1 MFGVDDTWAWL
12 ESVATR
18 VLNELFCMSENSKR
32 HKILDPEYFD
42 ISDQF
47 AGGRNFICDDRGE

>member
-18 VLNELFCMSENSKR
+18 VLNELFEMSESSKYYGNLNPR
-32 HKILDPEYFD
+32 YLN
-42 ISDQF
+42 ISDKLTC
-47 AGGRNFICDDRGE
+47 GRNSISNHWGG

>member
-1 MFGVDDTWAWL
+1 VSGL
-12 ESVATR
+12 PR
-18 VLNELFCMSENSKR
+18 VLDELFCMSENFKR
-32 HKILDPEYFD
+32 HEILDPEYFD